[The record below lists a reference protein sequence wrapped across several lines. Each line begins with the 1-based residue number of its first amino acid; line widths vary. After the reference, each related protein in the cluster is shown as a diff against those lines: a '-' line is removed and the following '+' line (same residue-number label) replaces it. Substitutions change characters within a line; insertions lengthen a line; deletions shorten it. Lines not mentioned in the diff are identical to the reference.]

1 MIKSNI
7 VHLSASVP
15 WMPLNAK
22 GIHGMAR
29 QSLPRSYMEY
39 RVVVS
44 GVVDKLTMSK
54 IQRYKNEHKEN

>member
-1 MIKSNI
+1 
-7 VHLSASVP
+7 
-15 WMPLNAK
+15 MPLNAK

-29 QSLPRSYMEY
+29 RILPRSYMEY

-54 IQRYKNEHKEN
+54 NIIIINAEATS